1 MARSEIPM
9 MECPDDIAEP
19 GEEPLTENQQ
29 EILVGPRS
37 IIVLVGRLSIDN

>member
-1 MARSEIPM
+1 MAS
-9 MECPDDIAEP
+9 PDDISEP

-37 IIVLVGRLSIDN
+37 IIVLVGKR